1 MDPVQPALSFCGPA
15 AAGIAQVDLGDEDDI
30 AGAM

>member
-1 MDPVQPALSFCGPA
+1 MDPVQPALCGPA
-15 AAGIAQVDLGDEDDI
+15 AAGIAEVDLGDEDDI